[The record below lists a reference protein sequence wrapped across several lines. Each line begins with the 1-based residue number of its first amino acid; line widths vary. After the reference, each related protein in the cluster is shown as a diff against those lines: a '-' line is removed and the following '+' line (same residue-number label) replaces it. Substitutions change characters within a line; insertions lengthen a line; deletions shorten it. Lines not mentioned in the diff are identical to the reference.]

1 MIYLTTGAA
10 EGTVP
15 TTGIWGMLAIYA
27 VFALILYFL
36 LIRPQR
42 KQQKAAQEMQNNIK
56 LGDWVLLNNGMYG
69 KVVNIVND
77 CLMVEFGTN
86 KSVMVPVL
94 KTQIA
99 GVEEPNLTEKK
110 VDEAAVEPTD
120 TVVGDDLPEDDLD
133 EYDKQV
139 LARAEKKGFKKK

>member
-10 EGTVP
+10 EGAVP